1 MKKFLAGAAR
11 TNITPPL
18 GVAIEGGFSPVFA
31 DHILDELYANALV
44 LSNGDGV
51 NEIAWVAVDVCQL
64 PTVLYNE
71 IAIEVERACGI
82 PKVRLFVTSS
92 HTHSSATVGNVVMG
106 PELVDWA
113 YVAYLKKQVVT
124 ALLMAQRNKQPALL
138 GAAKAHNARH
148 VFNRR
153 LRKPEGGIIMNWFN
167 KTALQGCL
175 PSGPVD
181 PEVHVIKIAHPETK
195 APLAFVVNYSLHNN
209 AASAI
214 KTAISAD
221 FSGVMA
227 EALRRAYGSHVVTLF
242 LPGAMGDINWID
254 PHTTHERSALYREIG
269 LSLAGTVMQADYDMV
284 YVSEPTL
291 TVRQTVLRIRERE
304 WDPSALSDKDVFQ
317 LEENEE
323 SIQRSPFH
331 QAYVAW
337 QAQGA
342 PPLATVDVDMRV
354 LVLSNEIAIAAN
366 PSEFFVELGMAVKAQ
381 SPFKHTLVSTLTNG
395 NVGYV
400 PTRQAF
406 VDGGYEVKKYPE
418 NSFLDV
424 GAGEQMVAASV
435 GLLRQPV
442 SAHP

>member
-1 MKKFLAGAAR
+1 MNPLLAGAAR

-18 GVAIEGGFSPVFA
+18 GVAIEGSFSPVFA

-44 LSNGDGV
+44 LNDGDGTS
-51 NEIAWVAVDVCQL
+51 EIAWVAVDVCQL

-71 IAIEVERACGI
+71 IAAEVERACGI
-82 PKVRLFVTSS
+82 PKARLFVTSS

-106 PELVDWA
+106 HEWVDWA

-124 ALLMAQRNKQPALL
+124 AILMAQRNKQPAVL
-138 GAAKAHNARH
+138 GAARAHNARH

-167 KTALQGCL
+167 QTALQGCL
-175 PSGPVD
+175 PAGPVD
-181 PEVHVIKIAHPETK
+181 PELHVLKIAHPETK
-195 APLAFVVNYSLHNN
+195 QPLAFIVNYPLHNN

-227 EALRRAYGSHVVTLF
+227 EALRRVYGPYVVTLF

-254 PHTTHERSALYREIG
+254 PHTTHERSTLYREIG
-269 LSLAGTVMQADYDMV
+269 LSLAGTVMQADYDMA
-284 YVSEPTL
+284 YVDAPRLEL
-291 TVRQTVLRIRERE
+291 RQTVLRIPERE
-304 WDPSALSDKDVFQ
+304 WDANALSDKDVFQ

-323 SIQRSPFH
+323 SIKRSPFH

-342 PPLATVDVDMRV
+342 PPLQIFDVDMRV
-354 LVLSNEIAIAAN
+354 LVLSDHIAIATN
-366 PSEFFVELGMAVKAQ
+366 PSEFFVELGLAVKAQ

-395 NVGYV
+395 NAGYV

-406 VDGGYEVKKYPE
+406 MDGGYEVKKYPE

-424 GAGEQMVAASV
+424 SAGEQMVAASV
-435 GLLRQPV
+435 GLLGQTIGK
-442 SAHP
+442 